1 MWIASVAMVLT
12 CTGCVHTT
20 IRGSQPETR
29 PVVHHEREIEV
40 DLAIADPLPLLEELA
55 RRGMPAWAVWTVP
68 GEPALRVAFI
78 QRPAAGATY
87 GPQLVAIRVDG
98 DMRVLHE
105 SGRLYDVDFAAP
117 TFFTFSG
124 RTLLLVD
131 HGSED
136 VYGALAW
143 SIENGNVRDLG
154 DLPIALP
161 EDQDVFTRRAAP
173 TARVEIKEGGKY
185 VITIPGPLL
194 LDPRGEEERLI
205 ARKGE
210 VVTFKESANGFEIVT
225 KSVMKESP
233 K

>member
-12 CTGCVHTT
+12 CTGCVRAA

-29 PVVHHEREIEV
+29 SVVHHEREIDI
-40 DLAIADPLPLLEELA
+40 DLAVDDAVPLLDELA
-55 RRGMPAWAVWTVP
+55 RRGMPALAVWTVP
-68 GEPALRVAFI
+68 GELALRVAFI
-78 QRPAAGATY
+78 ERPPADTAY

-98 DMRVLHE
+98 DLRVLHE

-117 TFFTFSG
+117 TFFTFSD
-124 RTLLLVD
+124 RTLLLAD

-136 VYGALAW
+136 AYGVLAW
-143 SIENGNVRDLG
+143 SIENGDVRDLG
-154 DLPIALP
+154 QLPIALP
-161 EDQDVFTRRAAP
+161 EDQDVFTRGAAP
-173 TARVEIKEGGKY
+173 WARVEIKEGKY

-205 ARKGE
+205 AKNGE
-210 VVTFKESANGFEIVT
+210 VVTFKESAGRFEIVS
-225 KSVMKESP
+225 KSLVKESP